1 MKQFDK
7 DLCSEHKNLFIK
19 ARALLQSYEGIVET
33 QKIRITTYAN
43 ANGGICH
50 LRTMPHGID
59 IGFLK
64 GSKMDDESK
73 LLTGKGKTLRVLS
86 LTSFDQAILKYYL
99 EQAIAINQTKK

>member
-7 DLCSEHKNLFIK
+7 DLYSEHKSLFIK
-19 ARALLQSYEGIVET
+19 VRTLLQSYEGIVET
-33 QKIRITTYAN
+33 QKVRITTYTN

-50 LRTMPHGID
+50 LRTMPHGAD

-64 GSKMDDESK
+64 GSKMEDK
-73 LLTGKGKTLRVLS
+73 PGLLTGKGKTLRILS
-86 LTSFDQAILKYYL
+86 LTSFNQDILKHYI